1 MIQKG
6 PCLVFCFFF
15 FLCAAGYVNSQARE
29 SGARTGP
36 APLSPPASPAPL
48 SPRLQEGVRLY
59 SGGRWREAVIE
70 FRRAQAE
77 APTAEQRGEAL
88 YWIAQAE
95 LSAGEYAAS
104 VRDMEELERIAPASP
119 RRAEIPYHKGR
130 AYYYLGRYDE
140 AIVLLKDYLSR
151 LGDNDNSR
159 KSAALYWIGECLF
172 SLGQLEGA
180 REIFTLITE
189 QYPQSAKFEAS
200 SYRLGLINQKK
211 VEIELLALLKWSH
224 EESLKTMEE
233 YQRRERTYDQA
244 LTAYQKRIADM
255 LKDTRLADLESAN
268 AEYRKQLAEAEERI
282 MSLEENLKAASPPG
296 IPPPP
301 KTEAEKAIRLLD
313 LKTRALELRGELENL
328 RPAESGGNGG
338 SK

>member
-6 PCLVFCFFF
+6 PYLAFCCFFLLF
-15 FLCAAGYVNSQARE
+15 TAGYAVSQNRE
-29 SGARTGP
+29 PGARTGT
-36 APLSPPASPAPL
+36 AVQI
-48 SPRLQEGVRLY
+48 SPRFQEGVRLY
-59 SGGRWREAVIE
+59 SEGRWREAVTA

-77 APTAEQRGEAL
+77 AAAAEQQGEAL
-88 YWIAQAE
+88 YWIALAE
-95 LSAGEYAAS
+95 LFAAEYESS

-119 RRAEIPYHKGR
+119 RLAEIPYHKGR

-151 LGDNDNSR
+151 LGEGDDAK

-172 SLGQLEGA
+172 SLGQLNTA
-180 REIFTLITE
+180 QEIFTLITE
-189 QYPQSAKFEAS
+189 QYPRSAKFEAA

-211 VEIELLALLKWSH
+211 IEIELLALLKWSH

-233 YQRRERTYDQA
+233 YQRRERSYDQA

-255 LKDTRLADLESAN
+255 LKDTRLADLENAN

-282 MSLEENLKAASPPG
+282 ISLEENLKSVSARSSLPDTVPPA
-296 IPPPP
+296 P
-301 KTEAEKAIRLLD
+301 KTEAEETIHLLD
-313 LKTRALELRGELENL
+313 LKARALEVKGELEKNL
-328 RPAESGGNGG
+328 RQVESGGTGG
-338 SK
+338 VSK